1 MKSSFKCFRY
11 PIYIIQQSEEFFKS
25 ILALSQD
32 KRFHQSISEIIV
44 SLFSEVHIKESAKTS
59 EIGKK
64 EKTANAVFSL
74 YLSILFFAN
83 LFDNNNRKSEEDE
96 SHSPHDNTAE
106 NAAKAYAQACNNVG
120 YSSDARNER
129 SVGELSIN
137 VVNVVAFCTCGSK
150 DSCIGDGRNV
160 VAEYRTPR
168 VAETVRIVNVPLPP
182 RIVTA
187 IGTRTPNVPQD
198 VPVENAIAPARIKN
212 IAGKRNWGNA
222 LFARLFST
230 NA

>member
-1 MKSSFKCFRY
+1 LFLSSHTYQR
-11 PIYIIQQSEEFFKS
+11 
-25 ILALSQD
+25 
-32 KRFHQSISEIIV
+32 KRKYRQ
-44 SLFSEVHIKESAKTS
+44 
-59 EIGKK
+59 K

-137 VVNVVAFCTCGSK
+137 VVNVVAFLHLRKQG
-150 DSCIGDGRNV
+150 
-160 VAEYRTPR
+160 
-168 VAETVRIVNVPLPP
+168 
-182 RIVTA
+182 
-187 IGTRTPNVPQD
+187 
-198 VPVENAIAPARIKN
+198 
-212 IAGKRNWGNA
+212 
-222 LFARLFST
+222 
-230 NA
+230 